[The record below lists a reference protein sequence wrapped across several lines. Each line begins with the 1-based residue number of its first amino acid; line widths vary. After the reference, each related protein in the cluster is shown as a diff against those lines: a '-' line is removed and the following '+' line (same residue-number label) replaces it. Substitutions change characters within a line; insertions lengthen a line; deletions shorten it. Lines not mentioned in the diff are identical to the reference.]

1 MDFLSSILVQKLI
14 LYFLLYLFGLLGFG
28 NVYFFFFFFLACVW
42 ISIKTCNEAEATK
55 FRPDIWW
62 LEDNLVERVDWL
74 NQILKQ
80 FWPNVI
86 SCLQLTLDQI
96 PNGEI
101 IKKGNLDLIKCSF
114 LESRMKWIGLKEIK
128 LDREVMLKNL
138 PRIEGAQISSLG
150 DDLSVFLKIS
160 YHSDLNVQFVCE
172 NSPLSSALK
181 NISFSG
187 LLQIKFRKQV
197 PITDIQVSPIMSSYR
212 GEECCNG
219 RCPLS
224 PAPS

>member
-1 MDFLSSILVQKLI
+1 MDFLSSILFQKI
-14 LYFLLYLFGLLGFG
+14 VLYFLLYLFGLLGFG
-28 NVYFFFFFFLACVW
+28 NVYFFLFFFLACVW
-42 ISIKTCNEAEATK
+42 ISIKTDEAEAAK

-62 LEDNLVERVDWL
+62 LEDGLVERVDWI
-74 NQILKQ
+74 NQILTQ

-86 SCLQLTLDQI
+86 SCLQLSLDQI

-101 IKKGNLDLIKCSF
+101 TKKGNLDFTKCIF
-114 LESRMKWIGLKEIK
+114 LESRLKWIGLKEIK

-150 DDLSVFLKIS
+150 DDLSLFFKIS
-160 YHSDLNVQFVCE
+160 YHSDLNVQFVCQ

-187 LLQIKFRKQV
+187 VVQIKIRKQV
-197 PITDIQVSPIMSSYR
+197 PITDIQVKPYR
-212 GEECCNG
+212 KGG
-219 RCPLS
+219 RTD
-224 PAPS
+224 